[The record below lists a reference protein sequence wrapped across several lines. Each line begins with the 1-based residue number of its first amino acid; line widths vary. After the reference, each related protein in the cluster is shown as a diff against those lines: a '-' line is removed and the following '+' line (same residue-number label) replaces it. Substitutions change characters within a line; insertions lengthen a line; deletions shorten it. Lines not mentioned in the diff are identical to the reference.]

1 MKIYS
6 ESTSTDV
13 GMICNFMNIN
23 IFTDIFIHFTVTN
36 YLTKTTLRTIAHA
49 TPLISAN
56 KFWTAL
62 QKNKHCRTV
71 KIMSRNIHHYNY
83 CSSLARWYKW
93 YFFLFLPGP
102 VNIPK
107 GKESRHFLN
116 YSYGQTKRSRESS
129 LIC

>member
-71 KIMSRNIHHYNY
+71 KKICQGISIITITVAVWPGGTSGT
-83 CSSLARWYKW
+83 CF
-93 YFFLFLPGP
+93 YFTRAC
-102 VNIPK
+102 
-107 GKESRHFLN
+107 E
-116 YSYGQTKRSRESS
+116 YTERERKQKVP
-129 LIC
+129 